1 MTAKIFEYLH
11 ERARL
16 VKRIFF
22 VVLALAVIFDFF
34 IERPEAHFIGDR
46 IYGFWSMFGLA
57 VCLGM
62 IFVCKW
68 LAHAWLMKD
77 EDYYDN

>member
-1 MTAKIFEYLH
+1 MNMPEQ
-11 ERARL
+11 
-16 VKRIFF
+16 VKRLFF
-22 VVLALAVIFDFF
+22 GSLCALAVIFDFF
-34 IERPEAHFIGDR
+34 IERHEAHFLGDR

-57 VCLGM
+57 CCLGM
-62 IFVCKW
+62 IFFCKW